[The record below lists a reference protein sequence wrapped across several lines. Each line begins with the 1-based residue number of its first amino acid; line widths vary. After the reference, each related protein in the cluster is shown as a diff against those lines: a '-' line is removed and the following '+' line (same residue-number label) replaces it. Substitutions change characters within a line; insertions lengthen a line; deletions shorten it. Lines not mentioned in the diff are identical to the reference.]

1 MSLRDLSQWLLY
13 QELAYPRVIEL
24 GLERLSI
31 VLRRLNWRRPDVP
44 VITIAGT
51 NGKGSVG
58 AYTASIL
65 QAAGFRAGLFTSPH
79 LRDYRE
85 RIRIHDRHVDA
96 GALIAAFERIEAAR
110 GDVGLT
116 FFEYN
121 TLAVLLLFEAANL
134 DVWILEIG
142 LGGRLDAVNV
152 VDPDVA
158 VLVSIGLDHQEF
170 LGNTLEQIGAEK
182 AGIFRRGK
190 PAILGSTAMPSSVAR
205 VATTTGAHL
214 KRLGVEFAL
223 ERNLRAGR
231 WHFHGTKWDL
241 PDLPPPSLFGAT
253 QFDNAATSLAALE
266 EVSGK
271 LPLTPAAIADG
282 LTRARLPGRFQI
294 FASAGR
300 RAPTWIL
307 DVAHNPAAA
316 RVLAQN
322 LRALPAS
329 GRTIAVFG
337 VLADKDERAI
347 VEELAGVFDQW
358 WFASTEGPRGLR
370 DADAAARVADLI
382 GGKSSAGG
390 SFASTC
396 ELAQASAGAA
406 DRIVAFGS
414 FHSVGPVLDWLESK
428 IEYNADTH

>member
-1 MSLRDLSQWLLY
+1 LSLRDLSQWLLY
-13 QELAYPRVIEL
+13 QEQAYPRAVEL

-31 VLRRLNWRRPDVP
+31 VLQRLNWRRPDVP

-51 NGKGSVG
+51 NGKGSVA

-85 RIRIHDRHVDA
+85 RIRIHDRYADA
-96 GALIAAFERIEAAR
+96 GSLVAAFERIEAAR

-121 TLAVLLLFEAANL
+121 TLAVLLLFEAAEL
-134 DVWILEIG
+134 DAWVLEIG
-142 LGGRLDAVNV
+142 LGGRLDAVNL

-158 VLVSIGLDHQEF
+158 VVVSIGLDHQEF
-170 LGNTLEQIGAEK
+170 LGNSLEQIGAEK
-182 AGIFRRGK
+182 AGIFRRGR
-190 PAILGSTAMPSSVAR
+190 PAILGSIAMPSSVER
-205 VATTTGAHL
+205 VAIETGARL
-214 KRLGVEFAL
+214 KRLGREFTA
-223 ERNLRAGR
+223 ERNPVQGR
-231 WHFHGTKWDL
+231 WHFHGTTWDL
-241 PDLPPPSLFGAT
+241 ADLPPPSLYGAT

-266 EVSGK
+266 EISGR
-271 LPLTPAAIADG
+271 LALTPAAIAEG
-282 LTRARLPGRFQI
+282 LTRTRLAGRFQI
-294 FASAGR
+294 FRSANE

-322 LRALPAS
+322 LRALPTL

-347 VEELAGVFDQW
+347 VAELADLFDHW
-358 WFASTEGPRGLR
+358 WFATTEGARGLR
-370 DADAAARVADLI
+370 DADAAARVADLV

-390 SFASTC
+390 SFASAC
-396 ELAQASAGAA
+396 ESAQAMARGA

-414 FHSVGPVLDWLESK
+414 FHSVGPVLDWLESRV
-428 IEYNADTH
+428 EYNADTR